1 MSNDTATSTSSSS
14 SSPATILPP
23 ALVPPAASH
32 APAASAAVTAH
43 NDVWP
48 FRLTIVALGS
58 ATLLPV
64 AGAIALGIEG
74 KTVPEILVS
83 IASVAAGALAG
94 FLMPTP
100 LSRSADAATSKD
112 STP

>member
-1 MSNDTATSTSSSS
+1 MSNDTATSTSSSAN
-14 SSPATILPP
+14 PPTVILPP
-23 ALVPPAASH
+23 PPAT
-32 APAASAAVTAH
+32 PAAIAVTAH

-64 AGAIALGIEG
+64 AGAIALGIQG
-74 KTVPEILVS
+74 KSVPEILVS

-100 LSRSADAATSKD
+100 VSRALDNPSAKD
-112 STP
+112 SSP

>member
-1 MSNDTATSTSSSS
+1 
-14 SSPATILPP
+14 
-23 ALVPPAASH
+23 
-32 APAASAAVTAH
+32 
-43 NDVWP
+43 
-48 FRLTIVALGS
+48 
-58 ATLLPV
+58 LPV
-64 AGAIALGIEG
+64 AGAIALGIQG

-100 LSRSADAATSKD
+100 LSRASENAIAKD

>member
-1 MSNDTATSTSSSS
+1 MSNDSATSASSSS
-14 SSPATILPP
+14 TGSPSTVILPP
-23 ALVPPAASH
+23 PPAV
-32 APAASAAVTAH
+32 PATPSPTAAQVTAH

-48 FRLTIVALGS
+48 FRMTIVALGS

-64 AGAIALGIEG
+64 AGAIALGIAG
-74 KTVPEILVS
+74 KTVPELLVS

-100 LSRSADAATSKD
+100 LSRALDNASAKD
-112 STP
+112 GSP